1 MATWKAYVLFAV
13 LQLLIGTRSGQRRYE
28 LEATTGTSP
37 DQLYGNEEMSEDHEI
52 KVGNKIEPI
61 IFEPQRK
68 IKLSRSTYK
77 VTSYVDFK
85 PYKQAFKQFG
95 QYIRKFLAD
104 LRDPHYVNT
113 LYKVGTYKGHTSVRR
128 KEDETNTYF
137 TDGICRQLTYH
148 CRIQNQF
155 IQLRNEADK
164 VHQIYLETYR
174 KFLRAIDHMEFHP
187 TLDRSKTQTTTRDR
201 RQSHGKGQTKTTSQY
216 TSLREGLTEEDVL
229 MLKQADELI
238 KTKFLNQTTKPKRV
252 KRFGLAGWIMGWGLG
267 YFTSLRTIKDNI
279 RTLQKQNLLQQNQII
294 ELAHYL
300 NITYAHVSTN
310 RYAINNLQVQLVQ
323 INQSLMTT
331 MKAVQFL
338 RYTVAVITDVR
349 IILSKLTLGVMGLQQ
364 NVKAIYEYLRVLS
377 SKQVNPLLIPPDALR
392 EVLAHIKDDM
402 KRNPRLQLP
411 EDPNVNIWN
420 YYSIMKITPVV
431 MDDFLLI
438 ILTIPLTDQSLEM
451 NLYRVYNLPALHPE
465 LKVEF
470 TYELEGEYLAITK
483 NKLYAALPTAREI
496 RICKGTGGYL
506 CLMNQALYPIDRLE
520 WCVFALFMDDKEKK
534 REYCSINTHKRDAN
548 KAQSLEGYL
557 WAITAFKPEKMQIR
571 CLTDTHVID
580 IKPPLT
586 IIYVGNGCEA
596 YSNNLF
602 IPAKSELT
610 STDSSMVRHN
620 YFQQFNEQYQNITR
634 YSLIEDLG
642 IVQLTPKEIAKI
654 PDRLT
659 ALPKL
664 QFKELKRRLV
674 EIKQPLNIHS
684 NISFILIII
693 GGLIL
698 CPVIIY
704 VLWRIHRVRSNMKGV
719 KPIVKMF
726 NDKKDNL
733 FNIGDIVSNRLQALE
748 TKFTSLFGLEALEA
762 SPRTDLALPSTSDWP
777 VPPPRRESIPMLDIH
792 ITPEDIQETVKDLEK
807 RSTKFRRYQKYLQ
820 KQASEEQD

>member
-1 MATWKAYVLFAV
+1 MTGWKTYLLLATILPLVQTKDSQKAH
-13 LQLLIGTRSGQRRYE
+13 G
-28 LEATTGTSP
+28 LETTTISKFP
-37 DQLYGNEEMSEDHEI
+37 QLYGHGEMSEEHKIE
-52 KVGNKIEPI
+52 VGNRIEPV

-68 IKLSRSTYK
+68 IRLSRSTYE

-95 QYIRKFLAD
+95 QYMGRFLVD
-104 LRDPHYVNT
+104 LRDPHYIST
-113 LYKVGTYKGHTSVRR
+113 LYNAGRHEDDPLIRRGAGVKTVFTEITCRESTYK
-128 KEDETNTYF
+128 
-137 TDGICRQLTYH
+137 CRV
-148 CRIQNQF
+148 QNQF
-155 IQLRNEADK
+155 IQLKKEAIK
-164 VHQIYLETYR
+164 INQIYLETYK
-174 KFLRAIDHMEFHP
+174 KFLKAIDHMEFHP
-187 TLDRSKTQTTTRDR
+187 TLGR
-201 RQSHGKGQTKTTSQY
+201 TKTESTIRLERQPHDNNH
-216 TSLREGLTEEDVL
+216 TEETFQWADQIKGLTGEDEM
-229 MLKQADELI
+229 MLKQADKLI
-238 KTKFLNQTTKPKRV
+238 ETKFLNKTIQRQRN

-267 YFTSLRTIKDNI
+267 YFSSFRAIKDNI
-279 RTLQKQNLLQQNQII
+279 RALQAQNKLQQDQIL
-294 ELAHYL
+294 ELSHYL

-323 INQSLMTT
+323 LNRTLLAAMQDI
-331 MKAVQFL
+331 KFI
-338 RYTVAVITDVR
+338 RYTVAIITDIR
-349 IILSKLTLGVMGLQQ
+349 IILAKLTLGVMGLQQ
-364 NVKAIYEYLRVLS
+364 NVEAIYEYLRVLA

-392 EVLAHIKDDM
+392 GVLAHIKDDM

-420 YYSIMKITPVV
+420 YYSIMKITPIV

-438 ILTIPLTDQSLEM
+438 ILTIPLTDRSLEM
-451 NLYRVYNLPALHPE
+451 NLYKVYNLPALHPE

-483 NKLYAALPTAREI
+483 NKLYAALPMAREI

-506 CLMNQALYPIDRLE
+506 CLMNQALYPIDKLE
-520 WCVFALFMDDKEKK
+520 RCIYALFTNDEKKK
-534 REYCSINTHKRDAN
+534 REYCSINTQRRDAN

-557 WAITAFKPEKMQIR
+557 WAVTAFEPGKMQIR
-571 CLTDTHVID
+571 CLTDTHVIN

-610 STDSSMVRHN
+610 STDTSLLRHN

-642 IVQLTPKEIAKI
+642 IIQLTPKEIAKI

-664 QFKELKRRLV
+664 QFKELKRRLI

-684 NISFILIII
+684 NVSFLLVMI

-698 CPVIIY
+698 CPIIVY
-704 VLWRIHRVRSNMKGV
+704 VMWRIYRVRSNINKFKPMV
-719 KPIVKMF
+719 KIF
-726 NDKKDNL
+726 NDKKHEL
-733 FNIGDIVSNRLQALE
+733 FNISDIVSNRLR
-748 TKFTSLFGLEALEA
+748 ALEA
-762 SPRTDLALPSTSDWP
+762 GFSSLVGPVAPNTSTRTEPSTSATSSTP
-777 VPPPRRESIPMLDIH
+777 VSPLRRDSIPMLDIN
-792 ITPEDIQETVKDLEK
+792 ITPQLIHETVKDMNK
-807 RSTKFRRYQKYLQ
+807 QSTKIRRYKKFLQ
-820 KQASEEQD
+820 KQASEEQE

>member
-1 MATWKAYVLFAV
+1 MAIWKAYVLFAT
-13 LQLLIGTRSGQRRYE
+13 LLLLVGTGNGQGGYE
-28 LEATTGTSP
+28 LEATTRTSP
-37 DQLYGNEEMSEDHEI
+37 DQLYGNEEMSEEHEI
-52 KVGNKIEPI
+52 KVGNRIEPI

-85 PYKQAFKQFG
+85 PYKQAFKQLG
-95 QYIRKFLAD
+95 QYMRKFLAD
-104 LRDPHYVNT
+104 LCDPRYVAT
-113 LYKVGTYKGHTSVRR
+113 LYKAGTNERDPSNQG
-128 KEDETNTYF
+128 KEEELNTFF
-137 TDGICRQLTYH
+137 TDDTCTQLTYQ

-155 IQLRNEADK
+155 IQLKNEANK
-164 VHQIYLETYR
+164 VNQIYQETYR

-187 TLDRSKTQTTTRDR
+187 TLGRTKTESTIRLR
-201 RQSHGKGQTKTTSQY
+201 RQPNGKDQTEPTSRY
-216 TSLREGLTEEDVL
+216 TNQRGGLTKEDIF

-238 KTKFLNQTTKPKRV
+238 KTKFLNQTTTNKRN

-267 YFTSLRTIKDNI
+267 YFTSFRTIKDNI
-279 RTLQKQNLLQQNQII
+279 RTLQMQNKLQQNQII
-294 ELAHYL
+294 ELSHYL

-310 RYAINNLQVQLVQ
+310 RYAINNLQVQLAQV
-323 INQSLMTT
+323 NQSLMVT

-338 RYTVAVITDVR
+338 RYTVMVITDVR

-364 NVKAIYEYLRVLS
+364 NIKAIYEYLRVLS
-377 SKQVNPLLIPPDALR
+377 SKQVNPLLIPSDALR
-392 EVLAHIKDDM
+392 GVLAHIKDDM

-420 YYSIMKITPVV
+420 YYPIMKITPIV
-431 MDDFLLI
+431 MDDFLLV

-451 NLYRVYNLPALHPE
+451 NLYKVYNLPALHPE

-483 NKLYAALPTAREI
+483 KKLYAALPTAREI

-520 WCVFALFMDDKEKK
+520 WCVYALFTDDKEKK

-557 WAITAFKPEKMQIR
+557 WAITAFNPKKMQIR

-610 STDSSMVRHN
+610 STDSSLVRHN
-620 YFQQFNEQYQNITR
+620 YFQQFNEQYQNISR

-684 NISFILIII
+684 NISFILIMI

-698 CPVIIY
+698 CPVIAY
-704 VLWRIHRVRSNMKGV
+704 VLW
-719 KPIVKMF
+719 
-726 NDKKDNL
+726 
-733 FNIGDIVSNRLQALE
+733 
-748 TKFTSLFGLEALEA
+748 
-762 SPRTDLALPSTSDWP
+762 
-777 VPPPRRESIPMLDIH
+777 
-792 ITPEDIQETVKDLEK
+792 
-807 RSTKFRRYQKYLQ
+807 
-820 KQASEEQD
+820 

>member
-1 MATWKAYVLFAV
+1 M
-13 LQLLIGTRSGQRRYE
+13 
-28 LEATTGTSP
+28 
-37 DQLYGNEEMSEDHEI
+37 
-52 KVGNKIEPI
+52 
-61 IFEPQRK
+61 
-68 IKLSRSTYK
+68 
-77 VTSYVDFK
+77 DFK

-104 LRDPHYVNT
+104 LHDPQYVDT
-113 LYKVGTYKGHTSVRR
+113 LYKVGTNKGYSSNRR
-128 KEDETNTYF
+128 EENKTNIFF
-137 TDGICRQLTYH
+137 TDGICTQSTYQ

-155 IQLRNEADK
+155 IQLRNEANK

-187 TLDRSKTQTTTRDR
+187 TLDRSKTESSTRNR
-201 RQSHGKGQTKTTSQY
+201 RQPLDKDQTETTSHY
-216 TSLREGLTEEDVL
+216 TSQRGGLTEEDIL

-238 KTKFLNQTTKPKRV
+238 KTKFLNHTTKHKRT

-279 RTLQKQNLLQQNQII
+279 RTLQKQNQLQQNQII

-300 NITYAHVSTN
+300 NIMYAHVSTN
-310 RYAINNLQVQLVQ
+310 RYAISNLQVQLAQV
-323 INQSLMTT
+323 NQSLMVT

-338 RYTVAVITDVR
+338 RYTVVVITDVR

-364 NVKAIYEYLRVLS
+364 NIKAIYEYLRVLS

-402 KRNPRLQLP
+402 KRNPRLQLQ

-420 YYSIMKITPVV
+420 YYPIMKITPVV

-438 ILTIPLTDQSLEM
+438 ILTIPLMDQSLEM
-451 NLYRVYNLPALHPE
+451 NLYKVYNLPALHPE

-520 WCVFALFMDDKEKK
+520 WCVYALFTDDKEKK

-571 CLTDTHVID
+571 CLTNTHVID

-693 GGLIL
+693 RGAYFMSGNSI
-698 CPVIIY
+698 CFV
-704 VLWRIHRVRSNMKGV
+704 V
-719 KPIVKMF
+719 
-726 NDKKDNL
+726 
-733 FNIGDIVSNRLQALE
+733 
-748 TKFTSLFGLEALEA
+748 
-762 SPRTDLALPSTSDWP
+762 DL
-777 VPPPRRESIPMLDIH
+777 
-792 ITPEDIQETVKDLEK
+792 
-807 RSTKFRRYQKYLQ
+807 
-820 KQASEEQD
+820 

>member
-1 MATWKAYVLFAV
+1 MAIWKAYVPFAT
-13 LQLLIGTRSGQRRYE
+13 LLLLIGTGNGQRGYE
-28 LEATTGTSP
+28 LEATTRTSP
-37 DQLYGNEEMSEDHEI
+37 DQLYGSEEMSEEHDI

-61 IFEPQRK
+61 IFEPQCK

-85 PYKQAFKQFG
+85 PCKQAFKQFG
-95 QYIRKFLAD
+95 QYIRKYLAD
-104 LRDPHYVNT
+104 LHDLQYVDT
-113 LYKVGTYKGHTSVRR
+113 LYKVGTNKGYSSNRR
-128 KEDETNTYF
+128 EENKTNIF
-137 TDGICRQLTYH
+137 VTDGISTQSTYQ

-155 IQLRNEADK
+155 IQLRNEANK

-187 TLDRSKTQTTTRDR
+187 TLDRSKTESSTRNR
-201 RQSHGKGQTKTTSQY
+201 RQPLGKDQTETTSHY
-216 TSLREGLTEEDVL
+216 TSQRGGLTEEDIL

-238 KTKFLNQTTKPKRV
+238 KTKFLNHTTEHKRT

-279 RTLQKQNLLQQNQII
+279 RTLQKQNQLQQNQII

-310 RYAINNLQVQLVQ
+310 RYAINNLQVQLAQV
-323 INQSLMTT
+323 NQSLMVT

-338 RYTVAVITDVR
+338 RYTVVVITDIR

-420 YYSIMKITPVV
+420 YYPIMKITPVV
-431 MDDFLLI
+431 MDNFLLI
-438 ILTIPLTDQSLEM
+438 ILTIPLMDQSLEM
-451 NLYRVYNLPALHPE
+451 NLYKVYNLPALHPE

-470 TYELEGEYLAITK
+470 TYELEGEYLAIIK

-520 WCVFALFMDDKEKK
+520 WCVYALFTDDKEKK
-534 REYCSINTHKRDAN
+534 REYCSINTHKRDDN

-571 CLTDTHVID
+571 CLTNTHVID

-620 YFQQFNEQYQNITR
+620 YFQQFNKQYQNITR

-654 PDRLT
+654 LNRLT

-674 EIKQPLNIHS
+674 EIKQPLNILS

-698 CPVIIY
+698 CPVIAY
-704 VLWRIHRVRSNMKGV
+704 VLWQIYRVRSNMKGV
-719 KPIVKMF
+719 KPIVKIF

-733 FNIGDIVSNRLQALE
+733 FNIGDVVSNRLQALE
-748 TKFTSLFGLEALEA
+748 TKFSLLLGFVTPGHF
-762 SPRTDLALPSTSDWP
+762 SKNRS
-777 VPPPRRESIPMLDIH
+777 R
-792 ITPEDIQETVKDLEK
+792 ITQHK
-807 RSTKFRRYQKYLQ
+807 
-820 KQASEEQD
+820 

>member
-1 MATWKAYVLFAV
+1 MAIWEAYVLLAT
-13 LQLLIGTRSGQRRYE
+13 LLLLTGTGNGQRGYG
-28 LEATTGTSP
+28 LEVTTRTNP
-37 DQLYGNEEMSEDHEI
+37 DQLYRNEEMSEEHDI

-104 LRDPHYVNT
+104 LHDPRYVDT
-113 LYKVGTYKGHTSVRR
+113 LYKVGTKTGYSSNRR
-128 KEDETNTYF
+128 EENKTNIFF
-137 TDGICRQLTYH
+137 TDGICTQSTYQ

-155 IQLRNEADK
+155 IQLRNEANK
-164 VHQIYLETYR
+164 VHQINLETYR

-187 TLDRSKTQTTTRDR
+187 TLGRSKTESSTRNRRLPLGKNQTE
-201 RQSHGKGQTKTTSQY
+201 TTSQY
-216 TSLREGLTEEDVL
+216 MSRRGGLTEEDIL
-229 MLKQADELI
+229 MLKQADNLI
-238 KTKFLNQTTKPKRV
+238 KTKFLNQPTKHKRI

-267 YFTSLRTIKDNI
+267 YFTSFRTIKDNI
-279 RTLQKQNLLQQNQII
+279 RTLQKQNQLQQNQII

-310 RYAINNLQVQLVQ
+310 RYAINNLQVQLAQV
-323 INQSLMTT
+323 NQTLMNT

-338 RYTVAVITDVR
+338 RYTVVVITDVR

-364 NVKAIYEYLRVLS
+364 NVKAIYEYVRVLS

-420 YYSIMKITPVV
+420 YYPIMKIMPVV

-451 NLYRVYNLPALHPE
+451 NLYKVYNLPALHPE

-520 WCVFALFMDDKEKK
+520 WCVYALFMDDKEKK
-534 REYCSINTHKRDAN
+534 REYCSINTQKRDAN

-557 WAITAFKPEKMQIR
+557 WAITAFKLEKMQIR
-571 CLTDTHVID
+571 CLTNTHVID

-610 STDSSMVRHN
+610 STNSSVVRHN
-620 YFQQFNEQYQNITR
+620 YFQQFNKQYQNITK

-642 IVQLTPKEIAKI
+642 IVQLMPKEIAKI

-684 NISFILIII
+684 NISFILIIV

-698 CPVIIY
+698 CPVIAY
-704 VLWRIHRVRSNMKGV
+704 VLW
-719 KPIVKMF
+719 
-726 NDKKDNL
+726 
-733 FNIGDIVSNRLQALE
+733 
-748 TKFTSLFGLEALEA
+748 
-762 SPRTDLALPSTSDWP
+762 
-777 VPPPRRESIPMLDIH
+777 
-792 ITPEDIQETVKDLEK
+792 
-807 RSTKFRRYQKYLQ
+807 
-820 KQASEEQD
+820 